1 MSSLLVPTV
10 TEHTPRGDRM
20 TDVYSRLL
28 GERIV
33 FIGTPIDDAVANT
46 VIAQLLHLDAE
57 DPRRD
62 VSLVVN
68 SPGGVVTSGW
78 GILDTMAYVG
88 PDVATFCV
96 GQAASMAAILL
107 AAGAPGKRFA
117 LPNARILLH
126 QPHGGAE
133 GQTTDIQIA
142 ARDML
147 LMREQME
154 QLLAERTGQPKERIA
169 QDLERDYILRGQDAV
184 DYGVIDEIIDRRPEP
199 TTVGLAAPQAGGRQ
213 A

>member
-1 MSSLLVPTV
+1 MALVPTV
-10 TEHTPRGDRM
+10 TEHTPRGERM

-46 VIAQLLHLDAE
+46 VIAQLLHLDAD

-62 VSLVVN
+62 ISLVVN
-68 SPGGVVTSGW
+68 SPGGVVTAGF

-88 PDVATFCV
+88 PDIATFCV
-96 GQAASMAAILL
+96 GQAASMAAVLL

-117 LPNARILLH
+117 LPNSRVLLH
-126 QPHGGAE
+126 QPHGGAQ

-142 ARDML
+142 AEDML
-147 LMREQME
+147 HMRRTIEE
-154 QLLAERTGQPKERIA
+154 LLAERTGQPLERISS
-169 QDLERDYILRGQDAV
+169 DLERDFILRGEEAV
-184 DYGVIDEIIDRRPEP
+184 AYGVIDEVIAHRPMP
-199 TTVGLAAPQAGGRQ
+199 AGVGLAR
-213 A
+213 

>member
-88 PDVATFCV
+88 PHVATFCV

-154 QLLAERTGQPKERIA
+154 QLLADRTGQPKERIA

-199 TTVGLAAPQAGGRQ
+199 TTVGLAAPQAGAGQ

>member
-46 VIAQLLHLDAE
+46 VIAQLLHLDAD

-62 VSLVVN
+62 VSLVIN
-68 SPGGVVTSGW
+68 SPGGVVTSGF

-96 GQAASMAAILL
+96 GQAASMAAVLL
-107 AAGAPGKRFA
+107 AAGAPGKRYA

-142 ARDML
+142 AQEML
-147 LMREQME
+147 LMRSQIEE
-154 QLLAERTGQPKERIA
+154 LLAERTNQDRARIA
-169 QDLERDYILRGQDAV
+169 EDLERDYILRGDAAV
-184 DYGVIDEIIDRRPEP
+184 EYGVIDEVIDHRPEP
-199 TTVGLAAPQAGGRQ
+199 AAVGLAARPS
-213 A
+213 

>member
-20 TDVYSRLL
+20 TDIYSRLL

-33 FIGTPIDDAVANT
+33 FIGTPIDDAVANA
-46 VIAQLLHLDAE
+46 VIAQLLHLDAD

-62 VSLVVN
+62 VSLVIN
-68 SPGGVVTSGW
+68 SPGGVVTSGF

-88 PDVATFCV
+88 PEVATFCV
-96 GQAASMAAILL
+96 GQAASMAAVLL
-107 AAGAPGKRFA
+107 AAGAPGKRYA

-142 ARDML
+142 AQEML
-147 LMREQME
+147 LMRERIE
-154 QLLAERTGQPKERIA
+154 ELLAARTGQTRDRIA
-169 QDLERDYILRGQDAV
+169 DDLERDYILRGEAAV
-184 DYGVIDEIIDRRPEP
+184 DYGVIDEVIDRRPTP
-199 TTVGLAAPQAGGRQ
+199 TEVGLAAPRS
-213 A
+213 

>member
-20 TDVYSRLL
+20 TDIYSRLL

-46 VIAQLLHLDAE
+46 VIAQLLHLDAD

-62 VSLVVN
+62 VSLVIN
-68 SPGGVVTSGW
+68 SPGGVVTSGF

-96 GQAASMAAILL
+96 GQAASMAAVLI
-107 AAGAPGKRFA
+107 AAGAPGKRYA

-142 ARDML
+142 AQEML
-147 LMREQME
+147 LMRSQIEE
-154 QLLAERTGQPKERIA
+154 LLAERTNQDRDRIA
-169 QDLERDYILRGQDAV
+169 DDLERDYILRGQAAV
-184 DYGVIDEIIDRRPEP
+184 DYGVIDEVIDRRPAP
-199 TTVGLAAPQAGGRQ
+199 TEVGLAAPRS
-213 A
+213 

>member
-33 FIGTPIDDAVANT
+33 FIGTPI
-46 VIAQLLHLDAE
+46 
-57 DPRRD
+57 
-62 VSLVVN
+62 
-68 SPGGVVTSGW
+68 
-78 GILDTMAYVG
+78 
-88 PDVATFCV
+88 
-96 GQAASMAAILL
+96 
-107 AAGAPGKRFA
+107 A

-142 ARDML
+142 AQEML
-147 LMREQME
+147 LMREQIE
-154 QLLAERTGQPKERIA
+154 ELLAERTNQSRHRIA
-169 QDLERDYILRGQDAV
+169 EDLERDYILRGAAAV

-199 TTVGLAAPQAGGRQ
+199 TEVGLAAPRS
-213 A
+213 

>member
-1 MSSLLVPTV
+1 MASLLVPTV

-46 VIAQLLHLDAE
+46 VIAQLLHLDAD

-62 VSLVVN
+62 VSLVIN

-107 AAGAPGKRFA
+107 AAGAPGKRYS

-154 QLLAERTGQPKERIA
+154 DLLAERTNQSKEQIA
-169 QDLERDYILRGQDAV
+169 ADLERDYILRGQEAV
-184 DYGVIDEIIDRRPEP
+184 DYGVIDEVIVQRPAPNE
-199 TTVGLAAPQAGGRQ
+199 VGLAAPRS
-213 A
+213 

>member
-46 VIAQLLHLDAE
+46 VIAQLLHLDAD

-62 VSLVVN
+62 VSLVIN

-88 PDVATFCV
+88 PDVATFC
-96 GQAASMAAILL
+96 
-107 AAGAPGKRFA
+107 
-117 LPNARILLH
+117 
-126 QPHGGAE
+126 
-133 GQTTDIQIA
+133 
-142 ARDML
+142 
-147 LMREQME
+147 
-154 QLLAERTGQPKERIA
+154 
-169 QDLERDYILRGQDAV
+169 
-184 DYGVIDEIIDRRPEP
+184 
-199 TTVGLAAPQAGGRQ
+199 
-213 A
+213 

>member
-46 VIAQLLHLDAE
+46 VIAQLLHLDAD

-62 VSLVVN
+62 VSLVIN
-68 SPGGVVTSGW
+68 SPGGVVTSGF

-96 GQAASMAAILL
+96 GQAASMAAVLL

-142 ARDML
+142 AQEMM
-147 LMREQME
+147 LMREQIE
-154 QLLAERTGQPKERIA
+154 ELLADRTNQTREQIA
-169 QDLERDYILRGQDAV
+169 VDLERDYILRGAAAV

-199 TTVGLAAPQAGGRQ
+199 ASVGLAARRP
-213 A
+213 

>member
-62 VSLVVN
+62 VSLVIN

-154 QLLAERTGQPKERIA
+154 QLLADRTGQPKKRIA

-199 TTVGLAAPQAGGRQ
+199 TTVGLAAPQAGAGQ